1 MLEALARALELPG
14 VRGAWIEIEGDRLA
28 GGAGTCSRMLTL
40 DQAPPVDLTIDLRSG
55 DRDVLG
61 HLQLVGPD
69 ERLMDD
75 DELRTMDGFGNQV
88 GAALD
93 RALLQEHLERRV
105 HERTAELSAEVAARQ
120 RAEEALRAMAA
131 IVESADDGMVRL
143 GPDGRI
149 ETWNRGAARLYGYV
163 GDEAVGNSI
172 ELLAAPRPGRAS
184 CARCSAA
191 SPGASRSRA
200 TRWSA

>member
-1 MLEALARALELPG
+1 M
-14 VRGAWIEIEGDRLA
+14 
-28 GGAGTCSRMLTL
+28 
-40 DQAPPVDLTIDLRSG
+40 Q
-55 DRDVLG
+55 
-61 HLQLVGPD
+61 
-69 ERLMDD
+69 
-75 DELRTMDGFGNQV
+75 
-88 GAALD
+88 
-93 RALLQEHLERRV
+93 
-105 HERTAELSAEVAARQ
+105 ERTAELSAEIAARQ

-172 ELLAAPRPGRAS
+172 ELVARPDEVDELRAMLAG
-184 CARCSAA
+184 

-200 TRWSA
+200 TRWCA